1 MVEGVCSEGT
11 DASEGDFSILGCC
24 TTGAVTDAG
33 VEADGTAD
41 DAGALEAVEGPAGWG
56 EGADTG
62 ADGWLRAGPESS
74 SKTPAWRGRR
84 HRQREPKMMER
95 SLIRMGKRVA

>member
-11 DASEGDFSILGCC
+11 EACEGNFSLLGCC
-24 TTGAVTDAG
+24 TAGAVTDAG
-33 VEADGTAD
+33 AEARDAAD
-41 DAGALEAVEGPAGWG
+41 DAGALEVVEGAAEWEAGA
-56 EGADTG
+56 GATALLG
-62 ADGWLRAGPESS
+62 AGPESS
-74 SKTPAWRGRR
+74 SKTPAWRGRQ

>member
-1 MVEGVCSEGT
+1 MVEAVGSEGT
-11 DASEGDFSILGCC
+11 DASEGFFSILGCC

-84 HRQREPKMMER
+84 HRQREPKMMEG
-95 SLIRMGKRVA
+95 SLIRMGKSVA